1 VLHARRP
8 ADAPCATLAALP
20 VDAQVSGALDGDRRV
35 HCRAC
40 SSIVADARA
49 KTEVNGVHV
58 HTFINPAGIIFKV
71 ACYAAAPGT
80 SPHGAPST
88 EWTWF
93 PGHAWQAA
101 LCARCADHLGWSYR
115 RPAHPAFVAL
125 ILDKVIERGSD
136 SNPSLP
142 Q

>member
-1 VLHARRP
+1 MLHARRP
-8 ADAPCATLAALP
+8 ADAPPATPLAVP
-20 VDAQVSGALDGDRRV
+20 VDAELTGALDDDGRV

-49 KTEVNGVHV
+49 KMEVSGAHV
-58 HTFINPAGIIFKV
+58 HTFINPAGLIFKV

-80 SPHGAPST
+80 SPHGTPST

-93 PGHAWQAA
+93 PGYAWQAA

-115 RPAHPAFVAL
+115 RPAPPSFVAL